1 MNRRGSGRTK
11 GQGGPLI
18 QKLPQRRYAEGLG
31 RVLRDARA
39 AWQVLSSGGAAASW
53 EFGVMRWAKPLL
65 ISTAGM
71 SLLAAASA
79 DVNGPVPLA
88 WRWVE
93 STPVSPSGSPLVIGE
108 RVYVAVGGR
117 VYCLDKATGNQI
129 WRFPVGAP
137 LEANFRLGLKQVGSN
152 ILAASDDNSVF
163 HLNGQSG
170 SIVWQYQSLDGISGA
185 PVATDSGVVVPLSG
199 SKLMALSLTDGTPL
213 YAKPYDVVGGLNPRL
228 TPYQSSVITT
238 SRNGEMI
245 SMDVI
250 TQQTVWRRRFT
261 RLDPLTEPTQFGDGL
276 YLNTSGFVMSMAAST
291 GAIRWRTAIG
301 RDLAFAPA
309 VSANGVIAVTRFG
322 ELYSLTSRGGRVF
335 QQGVNL
341 EAGPIAAP
349 SLAGSSAI
357 VPLNNGSVVLVNTQ
371 TGEVTWN
378 YSIPVFKGARTASAS
393 GGPAGGAGGFGG
405 PGDDTGDPG
414 AGPGGFGPPA
424 GGGRIGPAGG
434 QGAGG
439 AQQGPQSP
447 FVPAAGAAVVA
458 GDTMLLLI
466 RDGSL
471 ISFDAE
477 NGVDLTP
484 PTAEV
489 LFPGQGAIIAGK
501 VPMEMVFRLT
511 DIGCGVNPETVQLT
525 VNGEPA
531 VISVTREGIVR
542 FKVVARGTNRPLSD
556 GRTEFVLSASDWLGN
571 TSSKSFAFLIDNT
584 LPPLGGPKPATTNQA
599 GGGGF
604 GNGGGRPGDGG

>member
-1 MNRRGSGRTK
+1 
-11 GQGGPLI
+11 
-18 QKLPQRRYAEGLG
+18 
-31 RVLRDARA
+31 
-39 AWQVLSSGGAAASW
+39 
-53 EFGVMRWAKPLL
+53 MRWAKPLL

-137 LEANFRLGLKQVGSN
+137 LEANFRLGIKQVGSN

-170 SIVWQYQSLDGISGA
+170 SIIWQYQSLDGISGA
-185 PVATDSGVVVPLSG
+185 PVATDSGVVLPLSG
-199 SKLMALSLTDGTPL
+199 SKLMALSLSDGTPL
-213 YAKPYDVVGGLNPRL
+213 YAKPYEVAGGLNPRL
-228 TPYQSSVITT
+228 TPYQSSVITS

-245 SMDVI
+245 AMDVI
-250 TQQTVWRRRFT
+250 TQQPIWRRRFT
-261 RLDPLTEPTQFGDGL
+261 RLDPLTEPTQFGDAL

-291 GAIRWRTAIG
+291 GAIRWRTSIG
-301 RDLAFAPA
+301 RDLAFSPA
-309 VSANGVIAVTRFG
+309 VNENGVIAVTRFG

-341 EAGPIAAP
+341 EAGPIAPP
-349 SLAGSSAI
+349 SIAGSSAI

-378 YSIPVFKGARTASAS
+378 YSIPVFQGARTASTNRA
-393 GGPAGGAGGFGG
+393 AGGFG
-405 PGDDTGDPG
+405 PG
-414 AGPGGFGPPA
+414 GPGGPGGPPA
-424 GGGRIGPAGG
+424 GGGGQGGSLGGLDGGDGGGATGGFGGG
-434 QGAGG
+434 QTGASQ
-439 AQQGPQSP
+439 APRSP

-471 ISFDAE
+471 ISFDAV

-484 PTAEV
+484 PSAEV

-501 VPMEMVFRLT
+501 IPLEMVFRLT

-531 VISVTREGIVR
+531 AVTVTREGIVR
-542 FKVVARGTNRPLSD
+542 FKIVSRGINKPLSD

-584 LPPLGGPKPATTNQA
+584 LPPLGGPKPPTTNQQ
-599 GGGGF
+599 GGGSGF
-604 GNGGGRPGDGG
+604 DPDGGRGGLR